1 MGLLDSRLKGKHI
14 MKEANKQIYDKEDR
28 AEQQAKSIQCGPQ
41 LGQLTDLPYEPQ
53 TYLDHTPS
61 THKKPTGGNWQVYS
75 RGSWSNRRHQRSGS
89 FEGNHMPLSIIQQ
102 SSNRNSSGIA
112 TGNISID
119 LQQEASGGYTQT
131 QQVAKLWKMIQQL
144 GVTIGDNQEVQ
155 HKEILQ
161 KLSSMEIRD
170 RLEAERM
177 GAHVRDP

>member
-102 SSNRNSSGIA
+102 SSSRNSSGTA

-119 LQQEASGGYTQT
+119 LQQEASG
-131 QQVAKLWKMIQQL
+131 
-144 GVTIGDNQEVQ
+144 
-155 HKEILQ
+155 
-161 KLSSMEIRD
+161 
-170 RLEAERM
+170 RLRPYFVVLPM
-177 GAHVRDP
+177 P